1 MFKIEI
7 IEMYLGILRVL
18 VVKVKIWIKMEL
30 EILIVL

>member
-7 IEMYLGILRVL
+7 IEMYLGILWVL

>member
-7 IEMYLGILRVL
+7 IKMYLGILRVL

>member
-7 IEMYLGILRVL
+7 IEMHLGISRAPA
-18 VVKVKIWIKMEL
+18 VKVKIWIKMEP

>member
-7 IEMYLGILRVL
+7 IKMHLGISRVPA
-18 VVKVKIWIKMEL
+18 VKVKIWIKMEP